1 MKKHPLNVNY
11 RTTFVIAFLVIAVMG
26 FSLLPKSVEMKSYLA
41 STGQVTSPLKKL
53 AAGRSSIGSG
63 SMSPLIF
70 TPGNKGF
77 NNLNNDRTADFTAIL
92 RCAEPTCVANGKIVF
107 ARFPPI
113 EFSNSIYMME
123 PDGSDRTNISAAS
136 ARNPRYSSDGSQ
148 IVFEKFFGAINYDLF
163 KMNADG
169 TSVVRLTNGGFSGG
183 STINNLEAAF
193 SPDDQSIVFQS
204 NRDGNNEI
212 YKMNADGTDQIRLTN
227 DPADDGSPSY
237 SPDGMKIIFTRGTST
252 SQENLYV
259 MNTDGTNQMALPT
272 PAGSYITPSYS
283 PDGTKIIVSYRDNQ
297 SGNHFIYIMN
307 SDGTDF
313 IGTSIEA
320 NTPSYSPDG
329 RKVIFGGSS
338 GTIQIVDAEF
348 VGSPVIL
355 QDPENYP
362 NFSPDWQSVIIENNV
377 PPNRVPFDFDGDRKS
392 DVGVFR
398 PSENRWYISQ
408 SSDSQVTQKVFAVS
422 GDIPTPADFDGDGKT
437 DLAIF
442 RPSTGNWWYLA
453 SSDNTQRTTQ
463 FGANGDIP
471 LPSDV
476 NGDGVDD
483 FVLFRPTNN
492 SWYRS
497 TSDTAT
503 VSTVVFGASGDKP
516 VIGDF
521 DGDGKSDVAIYRPST
536 GQWWYQSSIDNS
548 QRATTWGISTDTLVP
563 ADYDG
568 DGITDLAV
576 YRPSNGGWYILNS
589 STGQP
594 TILGFG
600 ISTDI
605 PIAADYDGDGKA
617 DIAVFRPSTG
627 IWYLL
632 QSMNGFTGLQF
643 GVETDKPIPASFIR

>member
-1 MKKHPLNVNY
+1 MEFQAEQPLD
-11 RTTFVIAFLVIAVMG
+11 L
-26 FSLLPKSVEMKSYLA
+26 
-41 STGQVTSPLKKL
+41 
-53 AAGRSSIGSG
+53 IGSATATTVTDAIG
-63 SMSPLIF
+63 NYQFSNLPSGGNYTVKPLDSELIF
-70 TPGNKGF
+70 TPKNKRF
-77 NNLNNDRTADFTAIL
+77 NNISSNRIADFNATL
-92 RCAEPTCVANGKIVF
+92 RCAEPTCVANGKIAF

-113 EFSNSIYMME
+113 QFSNSIYTMN

-169 TSVVRLTNGGFSGG
+169 TSVARLTDGGFTG
-183 STINNLEAAF
+183 SFTVNNVAAAF

-212 YKMNADGTDQIRLTN
+212 YKMDADGENEVRLTN

-237 SPDGMKIIFTRGTST
+237 SPDGTKIIFTRGTST

-259 MNTDGTNQMALPT
+259 MNSDGTNQTALPT
-272 PAGSYITPSYS
+272 PTGSYITPSYS
-283 PDGTKIIVSYRDNQ
+283 PDGTKIIVSYSENQ
-297 SGNHFIYIMN
+297 SNTHFIHTMN
-307 SDGTDF
+307 SDGTNFTD
-313 IGTSIEA
+313 TSIGA
-320 NTPSYSPDG
+320 DAPSYSPDG

-338 GTIQIVDAEF
+338 GTIQIVDSEF
-348 VGSPVIL
+348 VGPPVIL

-362 NFSPDWQSVIIENNV
+362 NFSPNWQPVIIENNV
-377 PPNRVPFDFDGDRKS
+377 SPSRVPFDFDGDRKS
-392 DVGVFR
+392 DVSVFR
-398 PSENRWYISQ
+398 PSENKWYISQ
-408 SSDSQVTQKVFAVS
+408 SSDSQVTQKVFAIS

-463 FGANGDIP
+463 FGASGDLP

-476 NGDGVDD
+476 NGDSVDD
-483 FVLFRPTNN
+483 FVIFRPSNN
-492 SWYRS
+492 TWYRS

-521 DGDGKSDVAIYRPST
+521 DGDGESDPAIYRPST
-536 GQWWYQSSIDNS
+536 GQWWYRSSVDNS
-548 QRATTWGISTDTLVP
+548 QRATQWGISTDIPVP

-568 DGITDLAV
+568 DGITDFAV

-589 STGQP
+589 STGQA

-605 PIAADYDGDGKA
+605 PIAADYDGDGKT

-627 IWYLL
+627 IWYLQ
-632 QSMNGFTGLQF
+632 QSTNGFAGLQF
-643 GVETDKPIPASFIR
+643 GVETDKPIPASFNP